1 MSTEVAEP
9 QIETPAPTAVAR
21 TETADASQRF
31 QFSNA
36 SALSP
41 ARQQSLESWHR
52 NFLRSASTSVGDFLR
67 LNLGLEL
74 VSVKIQTYG
83 DVVKERSEES
93 HSVLFRMNPQPGIW
107 LLDLPVSLS
116 LQLVD
121 RMMGGS
127 GILPELPEGAAPK
140 ELTELDQTIF
150 QQFAE
155 TFLADYARSWK
166 PHANLQAE
174 VLRQVRNLNY
184 QLIHQPDALI
194 LRVGI
199 EVTVQESK
207 SIMWLIVPIVSVEDL
222 LHRSLAA
229 DARVK
234 QEDAQIKD
242 KKASP
247 MGSVPVP
254 ISVRW
259 QGFQLTLREVEAM
272 AVGDVLVLDNK
283 KCDTVAVWLGD
294 KAKFAGRVVREP
306 QKTTVT
312 ITGPVE

>member
-1 MSTEVAEP
+1 MSAPDIAEP
-9 QIETPAPTAVAR
+9 EIENTGALATGEENLTPARP
-21 TETADASQRF
+21 F

-36 SALSP
+36 SALTP
-41 ARQQSLESWHR
+41 ARQQSLETWHR
-52 NFLRSASTSVGDFLR
+52 NFLRIASSNLGDLLR
-67 LNLGLEL
+67 LDLDLEL
-74 VSVKIQTYG
+74 VSVQIQSYG
-83 DVVKERSEES
+83 EMVSERGQENQCI
-93 HSVLFRMNPQPGIW
+93 LFRMNPQPGIW
-107 LLDLPVSLS
+107 LLDLPVALS

-127 GILPELPEGAAPK
+127 GILPAGEGEEAR

-155 TFLADYARSWK
+155 ALLADYAKSWR
-166 PHANLQAE
+166 PHAELHAE

-199 EVTVQESK
+199 EVAFKDSKTV
-207 SIMWLIVPIVSVEDL
+207 MWLVVPIVSVEDL
-222 LHRSLAA
+222 LLRSLAS
-229 DARVK
+229 DERVK
-234 QEDAQIKD
+234 KEDNAPFKD
-242 KKASP
+242 KKSP

-254 ISVRW
+254 VFIRW
-259 QGFQLTLREVEAM
+259 QGFQMSLREVEAM
-272 AVGDVLVLDNK
+272 SLGDVLVLDSR
-283 KCDTVAVWLGD
+283 KCESAAVWLSD

-312 ITGPVE
+312 ITGNLE